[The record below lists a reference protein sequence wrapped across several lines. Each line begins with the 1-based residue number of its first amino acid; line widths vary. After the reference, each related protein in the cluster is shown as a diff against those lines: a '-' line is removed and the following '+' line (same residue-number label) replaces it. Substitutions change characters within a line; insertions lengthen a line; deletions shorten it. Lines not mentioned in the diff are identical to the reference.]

1 MPIKLKGES
10 YYWTAKACRTA
21 GISKNTF
28 YRWVKDGT
36 FADVEYRDRRG
47 WRLFSKSD
55 LNRLKAEVNQ
65 IDRLPNVEA

>member
-1 MPIKLKGES
+1 MAIKLKGES
-10 YYWTAKACRTA
+10 YYWTAEACRMA

>member
-1 MPIKLKGES
+1 MTIKLNGGS
-10 YYWTAKACRTA
+10 YYWTAEACRMA